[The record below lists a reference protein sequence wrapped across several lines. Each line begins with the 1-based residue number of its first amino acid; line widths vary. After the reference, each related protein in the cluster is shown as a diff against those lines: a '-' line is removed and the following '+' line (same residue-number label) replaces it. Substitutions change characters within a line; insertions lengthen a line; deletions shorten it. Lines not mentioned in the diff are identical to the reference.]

1 MYLGD
6 PVSVNA
12 KFADSSFSQ
21 CISHKLLLHV
31 SSRVRIAAL
40 RLFIDSASSIKPL
53 TRDVLLALQQKLP
66 HFHGETDSRARN
78 EFVSVIK
85 KLFSR
90 LQGIISRLIRVESVF
105 PIPSKTS
112 IAHFYTK
119 SSGPLEDHFKFL
131 TWYISFLLGELQP
144 VASYQRHISA
154 LKVMQQL
161 SNSGLHKYLQHRR
174 AIFAASSG
182 GEEAQYSFHDSSLFR
197 LLLDLIIDP
206 FDDVRSAA
214 AALVQAF
221 PKRMR
226 CDLGSANSDMLS
238 EAHEGHRQERST
250 ISFTLQR
257 AEALMRRTGRADCA
271 DGVGRLYDVL
281 YGIQN
286 LAMAPAD
293 CHRKRGDTLKILIAN
308 LESDVKVA
316 QSNLQQAIL
325 SAPLH
330 GHLIALR

>member
-1 MYLGD
+1 MHLGD
-6 PVSVNA
+6 PVGVDA
-12 KFADSSFSQ
+12 RFADSSYSQ
-21 CISHKLLLHV
+21 CISHRLLLHV
-31 SSRVRIAAL
+31 SSSVRIAAL
-40 RLFIDSASSIKPL
+40 RLFIDVASSTKPL

-78 EFVSVIK
+78 EFVSAIK

-90 LQGIISRLIRVESVF
+90 LQGIIPRLNKVEGVF
-105 PIPSKTS
+105 PIPSEISMARFNTR
-112 IAHFYTK
+112 

-131 TWYISFLLGELQP
+131 TWYFSFLLGELQP

-161 SNSGLHKYLQHRR
+161 SNSGVHKYLQHRR
-174 AIFAASSG
+174 AIIAASSG
-182 GEEAQYSFHDSSLFR
+182 GEEPQYSFHDSSLFR
-197 LLLDLIIDP
+197 LLLDLIVDP

-226 CDLGSANSDMLS
+226 SDPGSANSDMLS
-238 EAHEGHRQERST
+238 GAHGGHRQERLTVSL
-250 ISFTLQR
+250 TLQR

-281 YGIQN
+281 YGFQD

-293 CHRKRGDTLKILIAN
+293 CHRERGDIMRILIAN

-316 QSNLQQAIL
+316 QSDLQQAIL

-330 GHLIALR
+330 GYLIALR

>member
-1 MYLGD
+1 MD
-6 PVSVNA
+6 A

-21 CISHKLLLHV
+21 CISHRLLLHV
-31 SSRVRIAAL
+31 SSSVRIAAL
-40 RLFIDSASSIKPL
+40 RLFIDSSSSIKPL
-53 TRDVLLALQQKLP
+53 TRDVLLALQQNLP

-90 LQGIISRLIRVESVF
+90 LQGIIPRLIKVDGVF
-105 PIPSKTS
+105 PIPSGTS
-112 IAHFYTK
+112 MARFDIN

-131 TWYISFLLGELQP
+131 TWYISFLLGELQR

-161 SNSGLHKYLQHRR
+161 SISGVHKYLQHRR
-174 AIFAASSG
+174 AIFAASSSG
-182 GEEAQYSFHDSSLFR
+182 REEAKYSFHDSSLFR
-197 LLLDLIIDP
+197 LLLDLIVDP
-206 FDDVRSAA
+206 FDDIRSAA

-226 CDLGSANSDMLS
+226 SDLGSANSGMLS
-238 EAHEGHRQERST
+238 EAHGGHRQERST
-250 ISFTLQR
+250 ISQTLQR
-257 AEALMRRTGRADCA
+257 AEALMRRTCRADCA

-281 YGIQN
+281 YGFQN
-286 LAMAPAD
+286 LAMAPAE
-293 CHRKRGDTLKILIAN
+293 CHRERGDILKILIAN

-316 QSNLQQAIL
+316 QSDLQQAII